1 MRLLDSHLSNKYET
15 IGQILV
21 RENAIVFSMEHAKL
35 IIMAD
40 KVGTDPAAM
49 GSSFHKGESNSLSRV
64 AVQYCRHVLKSWF
77 H

>member
-40 KVGTDPAAM
+40 KVRTDPVM
-49 GSSFHKGESNSLSRV
+49 RGQFSLFTTGSPLSL
-64 AVQYCRHVLKSWF
+64 A
-77 H
+77 

>member
-40 KVGTDPAAM
+40 KARASLGAVWTKGVLGPLSCKAALL
-49 GSSFHKGESNSLSRV
+49 SCLESE
-64 AVQYCRHVLKSWF
+64 
-77 H
+77 